1 MKNFFI
7 FMLLAGMVGLGSLYI
22 SVQTDLELEKANN
35 VELSGQVKL
44 LRFEKERLAK
54 TISEYNEAIQKQEE
68 AIKTREKQIE
78 EISQNALLELERAK
92 TQKEYVYVEVDK
104 IVERPVYKNICID
117 QEGLDVL
124 NSLIP

>member
-35 VELSGQVKL
+35 VELSGRVKL